1 MRAIPVFIAV
11 LLVSAAVGGA
21 LAVPDGGEPRVT
33 AAGEPSTPAAVA
45 PAAAHGSTSAT
56 TVAAINGTAP
66 VRVLSLEGNG
76 SVTSGVDVVSVD
88 AGTATAFGANA
99 SAARIETIALRERI
113 TNASTSDER
122 QIRILDGLNEVDKDA
137 ITLHS
142 RHREAIV
149 AYHAGEISAKKFLVE
164 LARIRASAAVLE
176 ERVLMLERLAEET
189 EDFTVDDSRVYPVVY
204 DLRTFDGP
212 VRSRTAAALDGEPG
226 ASTRVYVA
234 TTESGIVLSTVADG
248 QFVREA
254 FRGDLRER
262 DGTSIDEETAQ
273 NVTARSYPEVWAAT
287 GGSVAGQG
295 SGGTFLFDLAY
306 PNGTLTA
313 FVGGGTERVFM
324 EQQRVDLDAV
334 SAGEATTR
342 TLDLTLTVNRTFPGG
357 PLRVAVT
364 DPRTGDPVD
373 AVVKIGREGGESVDV
388 GTTGDDGTLWT
399 VSPRGEF
406 VVTAVEVGSTEVSTV
421 SVTPTD
427 PVTVEEALGSAGERE
442 SPSAAE

>member
-1 MRAIPVFIAV
+1 MRAIPVFVVV

-21 LAVPDGGEPRVT
+21 LAVPDEGEPRVAT
-33 AAGEPSTPAAVA
+33 AGEPSTPTAIGS
-45 PAAAHGSTSAT
+45 AAAHGSTSAT
-56 TVAAINGTAP
+56 IVAAINGTAP
-66 VRVLSLEGNG
+66 IRVLSLEENG

-113 TNASTSDER
+113 TNASTNDER
-122 QIRILDGLNEVDKDA
+122 QIRILDGVNEVDKDV

-142 RHREAIV
+142 RHREAIA
-149 AYHAGEISAKKFLVE
+149 AYHAGEISAKEFLVE
-164 LARIRASAAVLE
+164 LARIRESATVLE

-189 EDFTVDDSRVYPVVY
+189 DDFALDDSRVYPVVY

-212 VRSRTAAALDGEPG
+212 VRERTGAALDGEPG

-262 DGTSIDEETAQ
+262 DDSGIDEETAQ

-324 EQQRVDLDAV
+324 EQQRVDLEAV
-334 SAGEATTR
+334 STGEATTR
-342 TLDLTLTVNRTFPGG
+342 TLDLTLSVNRTFPGG

-399 VSPRGEF
+399 VSPHGEF
-406 VVTAVEVGSTEVSTV
+406 VVTVVEVGSTEVSTV

-427 PVTVEEALGSAGERE
+427 PVTVEGALGSAGERE
-442 SPSAAE
+442 SPNAAE